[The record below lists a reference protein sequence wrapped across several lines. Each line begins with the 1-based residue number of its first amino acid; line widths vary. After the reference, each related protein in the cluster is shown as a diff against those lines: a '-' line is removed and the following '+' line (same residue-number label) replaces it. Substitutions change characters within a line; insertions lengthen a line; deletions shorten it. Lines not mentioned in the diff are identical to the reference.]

1 MAVTIFEGI
10 CLILKRNQEIVRALP
25 PHLLPNLP
33 NRGWRVGEEGW
44 GEGIPFNFNTEIKKK
59 LKESHQPT
67 PYLVGSGR
75 VDPGHLPNR
84 GWSGA
89 LNKNS
94 YAFTIKIKENP
105 MVYRVCPRPTK

>member
-1 MAVTIFEGI
+1 M
-10 CLILKRNQEIVRALP
+10 LP

-59 LKESHQPT
+59 LKESHDAT
-67 PYLVGSGR
+67 HYLVGSGS

-84 GWSGA
+84 GW
-89 LNKNS
+89 
-94 YAFTIKIKENP
+94 
-105 MVYRVCPRPTK
+105 RVGEDVWRLAAQPTK